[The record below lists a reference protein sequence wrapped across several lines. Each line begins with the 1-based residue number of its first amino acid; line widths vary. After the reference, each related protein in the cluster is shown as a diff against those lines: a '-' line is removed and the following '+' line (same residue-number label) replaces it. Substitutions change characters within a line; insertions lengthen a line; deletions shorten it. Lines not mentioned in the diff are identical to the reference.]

1 MRLHDLKPA
10 PGSRRPRKRVGR
22 GDAAGQ
28 GSYAGKGIKGQKVRT
43 GDNIPPHFRGM
54 SFRANRAPKYRGWDF
69 RGPVYPIE
77 YAEVNVRALNR
88 FEPNTVVT
96 PELLR
101 QVGLVKSD
109 LPVKVLGDGTLDR
122 PLVVQAHRFSAA
134 ARAKIEAAGGRA
146 EELGLNRKR
155 EQAGS

>member
-1 MRLHDLKPA
+1 VRIHDLKPA

-28 GSYAGKGIKGQKVRT
+28 GSYAGKGIKGQKVRA

-69 RGPVYPIE
+69 RGPIYPAE
-77 YAEVNVRALNR
+77 YAEVNVGALRR

-101 QVGLVKSD
+101 AAGLVEAD
-109 LPVKVLGDGTLDR
+109 LPVKVLGDGDLDR
-122 PLVVQAHRFSAA
+122 PLVVQAHRFSAT

-146 EELGLNRKR
+146 EEVGPRGPKR
-155 EQAGS
+155 AGG

>member
-1 MRLHDLKPA
+1 
-10 PGSRRPRKRVGR
+10 VGG

-101 QVGLVKSD
+101 EVGLVKSD
-109 LPVKVLGDGTLDR
+109 LPVQLLETGTLDGPR
-122 PLVVQAHRFSAA
+122 VAQSRRASAA
-134 ARAKIEAAGGRA
+134 ARAKLEAAGGRA
-146 EELGLNRKR
+146 EGLSRTRKR
-155 EQAGS
+155 GQAGS

>member
-54 SFRANRAPKYRGWDF
+54 SFRANRLPKYRGWDF
-69 RGPVYPIE
+69 RGPIYRVE
-77 YAEVNVRALNR
+77 YAEVNVGALRR

-101 QVGLVKSD
+101 ATGLVKSE
-109 LPVKVLGDGTLDR
+109 LPVKVLGDGSLDR
-122 PLVVQAHRFSAA
+122 PLVVRAHRFSAT

-146 EELGLNRKR
+146 EELGPNRKGG
-155 EQAGS
+155 AGG